1 MTTLIIEVTGTDEP
15 PFSAPLPTDL
25 DELNYQRL
33 RFWLIDHEHWFVQLW
48 QDFDSNQES
57 IANAPEQADS
67 DLSELLK
74 NPFSICYRPENLYML
89 AHKLDMQIGID
100 IWEPDEYRAR
110 VDYSVMIQ
118 MGKRMKDFLDWVELL
133 IRA

>member
-67 DLSELLK
+67 DLSELLN